1 MFALTHFGPKK
12 HTFIDVYCQQVLV
25 ANNLKRLSFL
35 AHISH
40 ENLKLIIFSAYLL
53 CITTLRSQIDGGV
66 LINEGVGKIHKI

>member
-12 HTFIDVYCQQVLV
+12 HTFTDVYCQQVLV

-40 ENLKLIIFSAYLL
+40 ENLKLIIFSAYLV
-53 CITTLRSQIDGGV
+53 CITRLSKWVKFGLQKV
-66 LINEGVGKIHKI
+66 KL